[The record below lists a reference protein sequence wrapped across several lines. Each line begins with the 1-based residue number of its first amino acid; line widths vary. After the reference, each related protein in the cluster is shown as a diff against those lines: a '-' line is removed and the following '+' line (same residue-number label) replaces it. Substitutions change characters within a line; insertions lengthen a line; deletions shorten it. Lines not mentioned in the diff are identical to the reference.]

1 MGTGQSRQ
9 ELEASIAPPAASL
22 CSTSS
27 YKQPQCGGWGQR
39 SAKQPLLLSSEDRGS
54 NRAEGAERGE
64 EARHLRAG
72 QGQTETFQSK
82 GNKCFSG
89 IQVV

>member
-22 CSTSS
+22 WSTSS

-54 NRAEGAERGE
+54 NRAEGAELGE
-64 EARHLRAG
+64 EARHP
-72 QGQTETFQSK
+72 ETFQSK